1 MEEKNYYFLGT
12 NLQKN
17 NAFFISNNLKKESFF
32 PNINLQKLSYYSDSN
47 IRDSRD
53 RNYNL
58 NYLRGNKKLKEIE
71 ECKVI
76 NLAGNKNIVT
86 KIKDLL

>member
-1 MEEKNYYFLGT
+1 MLKVHFLFKEELVYYME
-12 NLQKN
+12 
-17 NAFFISNNLKKESFF
+17 IFF
-32 PNINLQKLSYYSDSN
+32 PNINLRKLSCYSDSN

-58 NYLRGNKKLKEIE
+58 NYLQGDKKLREIE

-76 NLAGNKNIVT
+76 NLADDKNKVI
-86 KIKDLL
+86 KIKDLV